1 MYKEFHIEA
10 SENSASGV
18 KVWILTAM
26 VVLLMSIV
34 SFLTVRLINTVDE
47 TEAAV
52 QSVKEVQASQGEVIK
67 GLQRDRNNT
76 DREIER
82 LRNQV
87 DRLKDENAALKAKVG
102 IPLSLNTKPPSGGFF
117 VSADRAAFKRR

>member
-1 MYKEFHIEA
+1 
-10 SENSASGV
+10 
-18 KVWILTAM
+18 M
-26 VVLLMSIV
+26 VALLMAIV

-67 GLQRDRNNT
+67 GLQRDRDNT

-102 IPLSLNTKPPSGGFF
+102 IPLSSNTKPPSGGFSF
-117 VSADRAAFKRR
+117 LALAQVSKNWRKKFFPLKVDHDR